1 MNLPN
6 ALTLLRLA
14 MVPVFGVLLL
24 WDSGASA
31 TARGWAAAVFI
42 AASVTDIADGHLAR
56 QRGQVT
62 RFGTIADPIA
72 DKVLTGVALV
82 GLSILGLLPWWVS
95 IVLLVREVG
104 VTLLRFWV
112 IRSGVIPASRGGKAK
127 TLALTVAITMY
138 LLPLPADVDPVRVII
153 MGVAVV
159 LSIATGIDY
168 VMRAMAL
175 RGMAARRSTTYDSA
189 SSIMSML
196 GERGQTISVAESL
209 TGGLLGAAFT
219 GVPGASAVF
228 RGGVTAY
235 ATDLKAG
242 LLHVDQG
249 VLDAGGAVQVPVAE
263 QMAAGVRE
271 LTGTTYGVSTTGV
284 AGPDPQDGRP
294 PGVVCIGIAGPGGTR
309 GVEVVLEGDRDEIRA
324 ATVRL
329 ALALVQDDVAAA
341 SAVLD

>member
-6 ALTLLRLA
+6 ALTLLRLL

-42 AASVTDIADGHLAR
+42 AASVTDIADGHIAR

-72 DKVLTGVALV
+72 DKVLTGVALI
-82 GLSILGLLPWWVS
+82 GLSVLGLLPWWVS
-95 IVLLVREVG
+95 ILLLAREIG

-112 IRSGVIPASRGGKAK
+112 LRSGVIPASRGGKAK
-127 TLALTVAITMY
+127 TLALTVAITMF
-138 LLPLPADVDPVRVII
+138 LLPLPAEVNLVRDII
-153 MGVAVV
+153 MGIAVV
-159 LSIATGIDY
+159 LSMVTGIDY
-168 VMRAMAL
+168 VMRALDL
-175 RGMAARRSTTYDSA
+175 RGLAARRSTTYDQVSRIIA
-189 SSIMSML
+189 TL
-196 GERGQTISVAESL
+196 TERHQTIAVAESL

-242 LLHVDQG
+242 LLHVDQS
-249 VLDAGGAVQVPVAE
+249 VLDAGGAVQVAVAA
-263 QMAAGVRE
+263 QMAEGVRA
-271 LTGTTYGVSTTGV
+271 LTGTTYGVATTGV

-294 PGVVCIGIAGPGGTR
+294 PGVVCVGIAGPSGSR
-309 GVEVVLEGDRDEIRA
+309 GVEVVLEGGRDEVRA

-329 ALALVQDDVAAA
+329 ALGLMAEELGP
-341 SAVLD
+341 